1 MYSDFMLAFKKGKGE
16 EKMQISRTKDFESVA
31 ELNRYVHELH
41 ANLYPEY
48 FKEYDFEAIKTF
60 FQKKMD
66 NEEFIF
72 LLLKDDDQPLGYAW
86 IELRNYPDTDFKKPY
101 KSIYVHQISIADSQ
115 RKKGYGS
122 ALMNK
127 VADIAKENGIHKI
140 ELDYWS
146 NNEIAKNFYEKND
159 FVKNREFVYKDI

>member
-1 MYSDFMLAFKKGKGE
+1 
-16 EKMQISRTKDFESVA
+16 
-31 ELNRYVHELH
+31 
-41 ANLYPEY
+41 
-48 FKEYDFEAIKTF
+48 
-60 FQKKMD
+60 MD

-72 LLLKDDDQPLGYAW
+72 LLLEDDDQPLRYAW
-86 IELRNYPDTDFKKPY
+86 IGLRNYPDTDFKKPY
-101 KSIYVHQISIADSQ
+101 KSIYVHQISITESQ